1 MPGIRVSIDLVPLRE
16 PPVSIDILQAGYAE
30 HPLAG
35 GGMVV
40 FEELTP
46 ATIVLKFGV
55 GGVSEDSLRELERLR
70 TRFAGYHMLGF
81 DDLACGQ
88 TLYVP
93 VYIPRPPRNAQRPNA
108 RDEMVFG
115 EFDLVCK
122 QVWPWPNLSRVD
134 LLIHGAVTAG
144 NSKFLYYPEAA
155 GRIVAVY
162 GWVQDSGSG
171 GGQTRIQVRQDA
183 TDYLATPGDFV
194 AGAGGVGVAMTAAV
208 LSGVTNFVKGLPI
221 ELDVDGLP
229 GNANSADLSVTLWCM
244 MSEPYQET

>member
-155 GRIVAVY
+155 GRIVAIY
-162 GWVQDSGSG
+162 GWIQESGTG
-171 GGQTRIQVRQDA
+171 GGPTLVQVSQAA
-183 TDYLATPGDFV
+183 TDFLLMRGEFV
-194 AGAGGVGVAMTAAV
+194 AAGAGIGAAMTSAV
-208 LSGVTNFVKGLPI
+208 LSGITSFMKGLPI
-221 ELDVDGLP
+221 ELDID
-229 GNANSADLSVTLWCM
+229 ATATNSTDLIVTLWCM